1 MVEEKGPG
9 TDIAPLPSG
18 GPLDFGGL
26 EAQLFSTLPKD
37 QRGRVVALM
46 QGQADQLADIVGQEI
61 IVEHILAHSVEKVTD
76 DGEVIGLLRIVLISP
91 DGKAYATTAAGIRE
105 SIRLLA
111 KFYGLPPWGNGG
123 LKVKVEALK
132 TRRGFK
138 TFRLSP
144 VA

>member
-1 MVEEKGPG
+1 MAEKEPG
-9 TDIAPLPSG
+9 TAIAPLPTG

-26 EAQLFSTLPKD
+26 EQQLFSTFPKE

-46 QGQADQLADIVGQEI
+46 QGQAEALADIIGREI
-61 IVEHILAHSVEKVTD
+61 LVEHVLAHSVESVTEE
-76 DGEVIGLLRIVLISP
+76 GEVVGLLRIVLVSP
-91 DGKAYATTAAGIRE
+91 DGQAYATTAAGIRE

-111 KFYGLPPWGNGG
+111 KFYGLPPWKDG
-123 LKVKVEALK
+123 LKVKVESIK

>member
-1 MVEEKGPG
+1 MSEQQPG
-9 TDIAPLPSG
+9 TAVTPLPTG

-26 EAQLFSTLPKD
+26 EAQLFSTFPAE

-46 QGQADQLADIVGQEI
+46 QGQAAQLADIIGKEI
-61 IVEHILAHSVEKVTD
+61 NVEHVLAHSVETVSEE
-76 DGEVIGLLRIVLISP
+76 GEITALLRIVVVDA
-91 DGKAYATTAAGIRE
+91 DGTAYATTAAGIRE

-111 KFYGLPPWGNGG
+111 KFYGLPPWKGG
-123 LKVKVEALK
+123 LKVKVESIK

>member
-1 MVEEKGPG
+1 MDEKQPG
-9 TDIAPLPSG
+9 TAVAPIRTG

-26 EAQLFSTLPKD
+26 EAQLFSTFPKED
-37 QRGRVVALM
+37 RGRVVALM
-46 QGQADQLADIVGQEI
+46 QGQADQLADIVGQVI
-61 IVEHILAHSVEKVTD
+61 QVQHILAHSVETVTE
-76 DGEVIGLLRIVLISP
+76 DGEVVGLLRIVLVDP
-91 DGKAYATTAAGIRE
+91 EGKAYATTSAGVRE

-111 KFYGLPPWGNGG
+111 KFYGLPPWADG
-123 LKVKVEALK
+123 LKLKVEAIK